1 MNRLLIACLQFCV
14 MPLGVLGSV
23 SGLVVQAQV
32 VQLPA
37 YRTFGYTGSA
47 WVPDQGTA
55 PLAGGYTSS
64 SSLTGSGWGPYA
76 GRAGG
81 AVTGAT
87 SLSASAQIIDL
98 RALDEAILEAN
109 VPRSA
114 RSSGPVSANSPAAG
128 GGRRFLSTTE
138 AYLGDTG
145 VIARDYNEY
154 RRVLAG
160 HSPQPAAPASR
171 SQAEA
176 DIRYYLE
183 AGKKAEMDN
192 HIIAARVYYRLAM
205 EAMPPDMI
213 ERYHQILEE
222 RKQADQQMQEADS
235 GNRARF

>member
-1 MNRLLIACLQFCV
+1 MNRILTARLQLV
-14 MPLGVLGSV
+14 VLQLGVLGSV
-23 SGLVVQAQV
+23 PCLVVQAQV

-55 PLAGGYTSS
+55 PLAGGYASS
-64 SSLTGSGWGPYA
+64 SSLTGRGWGPYA

-81 AVTGAT
+81 TVTGAT

-98 RALDEAILEAN
+98 RALDEAILDAN

-114 RSSGPVSANSPAAG
+114 RSGPVSANSPAAG
-128 GGRRFLSTTE
+128 GGRRFLTTTDV
-138 AYLGDTG
+138 YVGDTG
-145 VIARDYNEY
+145 VIVRDPNEY
-154 RRVLAG
+154 RRALAG
-160 HSPQPAAPASR
+160 HSRQPAAPASR

-183 AGKKAEMDN
+183 AGKKAEMAN
-192 HIIAARVYYRLAM
+192 RIIAARVYYRLAM
-205 EAMPPDMI
+205 ESMPPDMI
-213 ERYHQILEE
+213 ERYRQILEE
-222 RKQADQQMQEADS
+222 REQADQQMQDADA